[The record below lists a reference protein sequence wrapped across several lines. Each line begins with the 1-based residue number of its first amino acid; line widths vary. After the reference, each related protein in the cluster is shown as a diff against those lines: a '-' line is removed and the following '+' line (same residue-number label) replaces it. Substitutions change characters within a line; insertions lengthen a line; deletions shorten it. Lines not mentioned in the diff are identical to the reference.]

1 MSRQTRRRRRRREPP
16 TVETVRTNARP
27 LTPVERARLRQRYA
41 VLTCR
46 SVELGFA
53 TLGIVVGAS
62 TPEELVEATDAVIA
76 EATRSQQPS

>member
-1 MSRQTRRRRRRREPP
+1 VSRQTRRRRGRREAP
-16 TVETVRTNARP
+16 TVETVGTDARP

-41 VLTCR
+41 VLRCR

-53 TLGIVVGAS
+53 TLGIVVRAS
-62 TPEELVEATDAVIA
+62 TPEDLVGETDAVIA

>member
-1 MSRQTRRRRRRREPP
+1 MSRQTRRRRGRRKAP
-16 TVETVRTNARP
+16 TVETVWTDARP

-62 TPEELVEATDAVIA
+62 TPEELAEATDAEIA
-76 EATRSQQPS
+76 EATRGQQPS